1 MMPGM
6 RRSSRDLRLNAD
18 INITNLVDV
27 AFVLLII
34 FIITAPILQGGVE
47 VELPK
52 ADAAPITSPDAVIVS
67 ITKDEKLFVGD
78 VPVASIEEL
87 ERVFPEVMKNKNAK
101 FAYIKGDK
109 DVVYGR
115 VVQVMGALE
124 RLGIAEVGL
133 VAEPRELQR
142 R

>member
-1 MMPGM
+1 MIPGT
-6 RRSSRDLRLNAD
+6 RRSRRPMALNAE

-52 ADAAPITSPDAVIVS
+52 ADAAPITTSDAVIVS
-67 ITKDEKLFVGD
+67 ITKDERMFVED
-78 VPVASIEEL
+78 VPVSSIEEL
-87 ERVFPEVMKNKNAK
+87 ERVFPEVMKNKNSK
-101 FAYIKGDK
+101 HAYIKGDT
-109 DVVYGR
+109 DVMYGR

-133 VAEPRELQR
+133 VADPTALQR

>member
-1 MMPGM
+1 ASWASWTASRANSSGRWRGKGGCERMMPGM

-87 ERVFPEVMKNKNAK
+87 ER
-101 FAYIKGDK
+101 
-109 DVVYGR
+109 
-115 VVQVMGALE
+115 
-124 RLGIAEVGL
+124 
-133 VAEPRELQR
+133 
-142 R
+142 